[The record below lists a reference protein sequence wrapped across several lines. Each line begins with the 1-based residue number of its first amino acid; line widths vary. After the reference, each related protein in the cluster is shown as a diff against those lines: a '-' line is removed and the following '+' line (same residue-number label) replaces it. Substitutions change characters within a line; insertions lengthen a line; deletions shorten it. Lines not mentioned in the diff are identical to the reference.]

1 MPPKAPE
8 SKAAK
13 AAKAM
18 AGGKKKSKVRDDGR
32 WMTARGRRRASTK
45 SQGVDDVE
53 AEDGED
59 GGLETQ
65 KDAVTEGTMPE
76 DAPNGAK

>member
-32 WMTARGRRRASTK
+32 GRRWVARSRGEPYCDRGCARVGTLARAW
-45 SQGVDDVE
+45 GE
-53 AEDGED
+53 AMRAEMRGC
-59 GGLETQ
+59 
-65 KDAVTEGTMPE
+65 V
-76 DAPNGAK
+76 